1 MNGFVLA
8 GGQST
13 RMGRDKALLEVDGG
27 PLIARMLGK
36 VRGLGLEARIC
47 GSRPDLARFAEV
59 VPDNFAPAG
68 PLGGMEAALA
78 LSDSELNLFVPVD
91 VPGIPEEFL
100 GWLTGRAEGSRAVAT
115 IPRYGDRLQPL
126 CAVYSRRLL
135 EGLRE
140 SLRAG
145 RHKVMDAIRASAMG
159 LGESID
165 VFDAECVAAAGCSEW
180 SLEPPLAAW
189 FRNVNTPA
197 EYEAASRAL
206 LDAHPVRQKAADR
219 MGHMKGPEVE

>member
-13 RMGRDKALLEVDGG
+13 RMGRDKALLEVNGRT
-27 PLIARMLGK
+27 LVEHMLEK
-36 VRGLGLEARIC
+36 LRGLGLEARIC
-47 GSRPDLARFAEV
+47 GSRSDLAPFAEV
-59 VPDNFAPAG
+59 VPDNFAQSG

-78 LSDSELNLFVPVD
+78 VSDSELNLFVAVD
-91 VPGIPEEFL
+91 LPGIPEEFL
-100 GWLTGRAEGSRAVAT
+100 GWLMGRAERSRAVAT

-126 CAVYSRRLL
+126 CAVYSRRLV

-145 RHKVMDAIRASAMG
+145 RRKVMDGIRTSALG
-159 LGESID
+159 VGESID
-165 VFDAECVAAAGCSEW
+165 VFDAECVAAAGCTEW
-180 SLEPPLAAW
+180 LLEPPLAGW

-197 EYEAASRAL
+197 EYEAAIRVLRNGRPA
-206 LDAHPVRQKAADR
+206 VQKAVSR
-219 MGHMKGPEVE
+219 VGHPEGPEAR